1 MLGDGAIPGDEPLIS
16 ALSLARV
23 LKGLVSTFL
32 PPIVNVAVL

>member
-1 MLGDGAIPGDEPLIS
+1 MPGDRTIPGDEPLIS

-32 PPIVNVAVL
+32 PPVINIAVL